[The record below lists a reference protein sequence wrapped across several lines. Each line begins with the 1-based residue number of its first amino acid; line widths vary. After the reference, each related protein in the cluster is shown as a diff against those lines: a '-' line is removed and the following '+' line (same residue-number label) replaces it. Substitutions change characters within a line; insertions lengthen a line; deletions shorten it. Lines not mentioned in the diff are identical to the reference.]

1 MLRGAPLLWCP
12 LFISGV
18 SALGGYFAILVPPCA
33 VLPAGS
39 VTFGPSVLP
48 LIPVSFT
55 VERLCIVVLVSHD
68 AVPSPQ
74 RLRSP
79 LEIEVCKTPYAGSV
93 GLRRGD

>member
-55 VERLCIVVLVSHD
+55 VERLCIIVLVSHD
-68 AVPSPQ
+68 AVILSSAITIAA
-74 RLRSP
+74 R
-79 LEIEVCKTPYAGSV
+79 IEVCKTPYAGSV
-93 GLRRGD
+93 GLQRGD